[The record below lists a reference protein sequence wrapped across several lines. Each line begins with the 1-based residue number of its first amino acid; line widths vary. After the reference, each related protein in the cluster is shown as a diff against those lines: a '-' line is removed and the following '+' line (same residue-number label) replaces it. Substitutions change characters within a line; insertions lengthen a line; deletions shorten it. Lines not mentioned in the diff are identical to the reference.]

1 MSTTAMLG
9 AMAPGPEHIQGPLDP
24 VDELGTV
31 EQLAPSIED
40 TIAVSSIPSTN
51 LPLLTWEEGRL
62 GADVVP
68 DIVPNQGI
76 PHPVERPRSVEP
88 QDATINSRGGLPSN
102 L

>member
-1 MSTTAMLG
+1 
-9 AMAPGPEHIQGPLDP
+9 LDP

-31 EQLAPSIED
+31 EQLAPSIEE
-40 TIAVSSIPSTN
+40 TIAVSSIPSAN

-62 GADVVP
+62 GAAVVL

-88 QDATINSRGGLPSN
+88 QDAAINSRGGLPSN